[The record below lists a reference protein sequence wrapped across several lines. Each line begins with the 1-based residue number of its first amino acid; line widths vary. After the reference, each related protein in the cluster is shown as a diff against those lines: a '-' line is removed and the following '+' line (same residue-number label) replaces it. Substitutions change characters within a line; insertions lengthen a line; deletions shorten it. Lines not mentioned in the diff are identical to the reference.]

1 MRNKIAILIVKDDK
15 VFIVKDDDEWAF
27 PISNVSEEENL
38 FSDTNKRIISL
49 FNKPIKNDG
58 ISIRSKNNKNIT
70 GEFYS
75 LTVEI
80 KDFNTN
86 NYQEY
91 KWISLED
98 IDNTIWNEE
107 SKLLIEELKKYLS
120 KQSFLIKIDTDK
132 YKTDG
137 PENSI
142 GYIAAKRLN
151 EAEGDL
157 VWEDTCS
164 LLETERKF
172 GEIIREQSHKY
183 HVTKEITKWKTIR
196 LYDENGEEIRRES

>member
-1 MRNKIAILIVKDDK
+1 MRNKIAALIVKDDK

-27 PISNVSEEENL
+27 PIFNVSEEENL
-38 FSDTNKRIISL
+38 FSDTDKRIISL

-75 LTVEI
+75 LNDEI

-98 IDNTIWNEE
+98 IDYTIWNEE
-107 SKLLIEELKKYLS
+107 SKSLIKELKN
-120 KQSFLIKIDTDK
+120 I
-132 YKTDG
+132 
-137 PENSI
+137 
-142 GYIAAKRLN
+142 
-151 EAEGDL
+151 
-157 VWEDTCS
+157 
-164 LLETERKF
+164 
-172 GEIIREQSHKY
+172 
-183 HVTKEITKWKTIR
+183 
-196 LYDENGEEIRRES
+196 